1 MGRASPEQGLITP
14 ECGGG
19 IAAPTAGAPVRD
31 RRKAALEASGVS
43 HAFGSRKV
51 LDDVSFSLGPGEF
64 TALLG
69 PNGAGKT
76 TLFHVL
82 DGTVR
87 ADSGRILLEGE
98 DIIGLPQYRRA
109 RLGVG
114 RAYQI
119 PRVFV
124 GLTAYENVL
133 AGTLHAATPS
143 GAAARAR
150 NILAIVGLADKSNRP
165 AGALSLLDRKRLEL
179 ARAMSVGA
187 LVLLLDEIAG
197 GLTEQEVFELVDL
210 VRTLKAGHA
219 VLWIEHIPHAL
230 TAVADRIMVLH
241 AGSKLI
247 EGHPLEVMDTSVVQ
261 EIYLGI
267 QVDEPAHA

>member
-1 MGRASPEQGLITP
+1 
-14 ECGGG
+14 
-19 IAAPTAGAPVRD
+19 
-31 RRKAALEASGVS
+31 
-43 HAFGSRKV
+43 V
-51 LDDVSFSLGPGEF
+51 LDVHGATKRYGSKTIVDDVTFAVEAGECLGII
-64 TALLG
+64 G

-179 ARAMSVGA
+179 ARAMSVGSK
-187 LVLLLDEIAG
+187 VLLLDEIAG

-241 AGSKLI
+241 AGAKLI
-247 EGHPLEVMDTSVVQ
+247 EGHPLEVMDTPVVQ